1 MTHGAGQVRDVIKG
15 HENVI
20 GNNSRTEG
28 DTVLR
33 IILLSLARQDASG
46 DMQHGLLYGSS
57 GTAGLLYMSCL

>member
-1 MTHGAGQVRDVIKG
+1 MTHRAGQVRDVIKG

-33 IILLSLARQDASG
+33 IILLRLARQDAYD
-46 DMQHGLLYGSS
+46 DMQHGLLYGSL
-57 GTAGLLYMSCL
+57 GTAGLLYMCRL